1 MPYRQAH
8 PNLACDPG
16 FHLDVDGRARFLHG
30 GFLVDVQVRRATREG
45 MPQSLCEVPSSAVV
59 MVGTVTM
66 EGAVLCEVSEGAGE
80 REPARVSEA
89 LEVALSLGRGCL
101 SSGQEDGDAHRESRP

>member
-1 MPYRQAH
+1 MTLHQVH

-16 FHLDVDGRARFLHG
+16 FRLDVDGRARFLHE
-30 GFLVDVQVRRATREG
+30 GFLADVQVRRAARED

-66 EGAVLCEVSEGAGE
+66 EGAVVRAVKKMVMCIENTD
-80 REPARVSEA
+80 REQR
-89 LEVALSLGRGCL
+89 
-101 SSGQEDGDAHRESRP
+101 SSGGAQRRGARMTCEN